1 MEMLETNK
9 NFKNTQSAH
18 IYTPRPEFR
27 PLSKFE
33 KRGNR
38 LGHGIW
44 DLKSVAMWQTLPIF
58 NFLASKF
65 KKSCCTIRRLWCF
78 FLCQGSGKNN

>member
-1 MEMLETNK
+1 MATDWQDYAQQMMEMLETNK

-33 KRGNR
+33 KRGNKP
-38 LGHGIW
+38 IE
-44 DLKSVAMWQTLPIF
+44 SVINPGVSSNIPD
-58 NFLASKF
+58 
-65 KKSCCTIRRLWCF
+65 TIITTPSNISNDGLF
-78 FLCQGSGKNN
+78 P